1 MNDGP
6 AIIRRRSGAGKRTL
20 PQIGRKT
27 EGQSCGSGSG
37 GAVHAR
43 LRLFAHEI
51 EELLNRCIELPSQRQ
66 SQ

>member
-1 MNDGP
+1 MNDGR
-6 AIIRRRSGAGKRTL
+6 AIIRWRSGAGKRTL

-27 EGQSCGSGSG
+27 EGQSCGSG